1 MIFVNP
7 SLFPWR
13 GWQQNLWMKIMSIRL
28 VKASRVPGHGPLSLG
43 GSKEGGT
50 AGLDSTSQSILRKL
64 NLKTKGKGWQLLK
77 ERKASWMPVF
87 VEESKAGGLDGWIHG
102 GGLKG
107 WRGLNSLSE
116 DSDRGYLAEGHIA
129 KPGAEPRSD
138 TFHSFSIKSLQM
150 ISPTT
155 PL

>member
-1 MIFVNP
+1 M
-7 SLFPWR
+7 
-13 GWQQNLWMKIMSIRL
+13 
-28 VKASRVPGHGPLSLG
+28 PG
-43 GSKEGGT
+43 
-50 AGLDSTSQSILRKL
+50 
-64 NLKTKGKGWQLLK
+64 
-77 ERKASWMPVF
+77 F

-116 DSDRGYLAEGHIA
+116 DSDRGYLPEGHIA

-138 TFHSFSIKSLQM
+138 TLHSLSIKSLQM